1 MDHCQN
7 RQRCAQK
14 EPAAISHIAAGPF
27 LKREKRAVTTPFGKV
42 EVKVC
47 IFDGQE
53 YFYPEYES
61 VKKLCE
67 KTGISYKEAYHMA
80 VRG

>member
-1 MDHCQN
+1 MNIRFIDTSIVMNLLRIPHMCQ
-7 RQRCAQK
+7 
-14 EPAAISHIAAGPF
+14 
-27 LKREKRAVTTPFGKV
+27 
-42 EVKVC
+42 
-47 IFDGQE
+47 
-53 YFYPEYES
+53 EYES